1 MVANYQGGDRAN
13 YECHSRRDGKK
24 APGCRGIATAAL
36 DDAVA
41 RVLLDAL
48 TPEQVALALAAA
60 SEVTGQHQR
69 ASRAA
74 ELAVERA
81 RYDAGRAERAF
92 SQVEPENR
100 LVARTLEARWEARL
114 AALAEAE
121 QALESARATLPPLP
135 DRDSLAKIAAD
146 LPALWHAPTTTPRD
160 RKRLLRT
167 LIADVTL
174 LPEPDRAKARIG
186 IRWHAGTADQL
197 IIDRP
202 RPSGIPAATPSPAA
216 ELIRRLGP
224 STSNDDLVATLAR
237 HGYRTGAG
245 RPFDVKAVQW
255 VRRVYGIP
263 VPSPVAAGEVSVKD
277 AARQL
282 GCSPGIIYYWIETGQ
297 LKARRGTGNRLCI
310 PWTPGTEARCR
321 ARIATSGHLNPAAR
335 RTRPRKTPRWPAEQP
350 RMSAPSGTI

>member
-1 MVANYQGGDRAN
+1 MSATPAAT
-13 YECHSRRDGKK
+13 KK

-81 RYDAGRAERAF
+81 RYDADRAERAF

-135 DRDSLAKIAAD
+135 DRDSLARIAAD

-186 IRWHAGTADQL
+186 IRWHAGTDEQL
-197 IIDRP
+197 IITRP

-224 STSNDDLVATLAR
+224 AAGNDDLVAILAR

-282 GCSPGIIYYWIETGQ
+282 GCSPGVIYYWIETGQ
-297 LKARRGTGNRLCI
+297 LEARRGTGNRLCI
-310 PWTPGTEARCR
+310 PWAPGTEAECR
-321 ARIATSGHLNPAAR
+321 ARIAASGHINPAAR

-350 RMSAPSGTI
+350 RMSAPAGII

>member
-1 MVANYQGGDRAN
+1 
-13 YECHSRRDGKK
+13 
-24 APGCRGIATAAL
+24 
-36 DDAVA
+36 
-41 RVLLDAL
+41 
-48 TPEQVALALAAA
+48 
-60 SEVTGQHQR
+60 VTGQHQR

-74 ELAVERA
+74 GLAVERA
-81 RYDAGRAERAF
+81 RYEADRAERAF

-121 QALESARATLPPLP
+121 QALESARAALPPLP
-135 DRDSLAKIAAD
+135 GRDALAAIAAD

-186 IRWHAGTADQL
+186 IRWHAGTADQ
-197 IIDRP
+197 IIIGRP
-202 RPSGIPAATPSPAA
+202 RPSGIPDSTPSPAA

-224 STSNDDLVATLAR
+224 TAGNDDLVAILSQ

-263 VPSPVAAGEVSVKD
+263 VPPAVAAGEISVAD

-282 GCSPGIIYYWIETGQ
+282 GCSPGVVYYWIETGQ

-310 PWTPGTEARCR
+310 AWTPATEDECH
-321 ARIATSGHLNPAAR
+321 ARIAASGHLNPAAR

-350 RMSAPSGTI
+350 RMTAPPAII